1 MKSNSV
7 DKNLNAFTIVE
18 LMVSIV
24 ISVFLL
30 WGIFYFM
37 SETILGISRSSAQ
50 SNFLKDFYWFTTV
63 LDTWN
68 LEILHDY
75 ASGSF
80 DVGLLRDLDNQNGVL
95 IWVVDQDTLRL
106 SKTGSVNTYHD
117 SVLWYRSLSN
127 SEIISIDTDST
138 VIYDYT
144 FFPDKLFSRFNLQNF
159 QLLEYNS
166 GAIVEMSL
174 YISPNYNLNY
184 HGQSWLNLP
193 QDEIFEYSLVF

>member
-7 DKNLNAFTIVE
+7 DKNSNAFTIVE

-24 ISVFLL
+24 ISVILL

-50 SNFLKDFYWFTTV
+50 SKFLKDFYWFTTI

-68 LEILHDY
+68 LEVLYNYD
-75 ASGSF
+75 SESF
-80 DVGLLRDLDNQNGVL
+80 DVGLLRSLDNQNGVL
-95 IWVVDQDTLRL
+95 IWVVDQDTFQL
-106 SKTGSVNTYHD
+106 SKTGSTLTYHD
-117 SVLWYRSLSN
+117 SVLWYRSLSS
-127 SEIISIDTDST
+127 SEIISIDADAT

-166 GAIVEMSL
+166 GATVEMSL
-174 YISPNYNLNY
+174 YISPNYNPNY
-184 HGQSWLNLP
+184 HGQSWLSLP
-193 QDEIFEYSLVF
+193 RDEIFEYSLVF